1 MNNELYKGLKDELN
15 SLDEE
20 GKKVNSVC
28 ALLNEKLKNKTSK
41 DIFTITYT
49 FYEYMCTKEEFNFIK
64 TGEWKK
70 FFQDN
75 ISKYLTFD
83 IIKDNFD
90 DIIENENLLDTILK
104 ICTDE
109 VKQNI
114 FKYAK
119 IQNDF
124 YIRTGSNKYFDVFN
138 KISEIVEGKK
148 VVIPEENALSN
159 NDIEKKLNDLKEKQ
173 NDIEKKQDEL
183 NKAKEEKRNELF
195 NNASS
200 ILGINSDSLLKKVG
214 NEESLKIDSIQISS
228 DLIDRLKSNDAKA
241 ASCPSSVFKKLKENI
256 KEKIP
261 FVKTYLDNKDIK
273 LEIKQIDGSRVL
285 EVKNKETVF
294 DKIASCDNTVIRS
307 IALSSSRKLKLFK
320 SLVTPDREVVD
331 SIKNAILNT
340 NKKIIRFAKNIK
352 AEAKE
357 TYTDLKKDVIESYN
371 HVQQNLE
378 NTYLDD
384 KKYIKQRVDGIKNKV
399 SDALYN
405 VADKIQSDKMT
416 ENGTLSNEINET
428 RDNSKKES
436 YFYTRDGKKVI
447 VRAGTKVAEKEK
459 IHTKVA

>member
-1 MNNELYKGLKDELN
+1 MNNELYKDLKDELN

-183 NKAKEEKRNELF
+183 NKAKEEKRN
-195 NNASS
+195 
-200 ILGINSDSLLKKVG
+200 
-214 NEESLKIDSIQISS
+214 
-228 DLIDRLKSNDAKA
+228 
-241 ASCPSSVFKKLKENI
+241 
-256 KEKIP
+256 
-261 FVKTYLDNKDIK
+261 
-273 LEIKQIDGSRVL
+273 
-285 EVKNKETVF
+285 
-294 DKIASCDNTVIRS
+294 
-307 IALSSSRKLKLFK
+307 
-320 SLVTPDREVVD
+320 
-331 SIKNAILNT
+331 
-340 NKKIIRFAKNIK
+340 
-352 AEAKE
+352 
-357 TYTDLKKDVIESYN
+357 
-371 HVQQNLE
+371 
-378 NTYLDD
+378 
-384 KKYIKQRVDGIKNKV
+384 
-399 SDALYN
+399 
-405 VADKIQSDKMT
+405 
-416 ENGTLSNEINET
+416 
-428 RDNSKKES
+428 
-436 YFYTRDGKKVI
+436 
-447 VRAGTKVAEKEK
+447 
-459 IHTKVA
+459 

>member
-1 MNNELYKGLKDELN
+1 M
-15 SLDEE
+15 
-20 GKKVNSVC
+20 
-28 ALLNEKLKNKTSK
+28 
-41 DIFTITYT
+41 
-49 FYEYMCTKEEFNFIK
+49 
-64 TGEWKK
+64 
-70 FFQDN
+70 
-75 ISKYLTFD
+75 
-83 IIKDNFD
+83 
-90 DIIENENLLDTILK
+90 
-104 ICTDE
+104 
-109 VKQNI
+109 
-114 FKYAK
+114 
-119 IQNDF
+119 
-124 YIRTGSNKYFDVFN
+124 
-138 KISEIVEGKK
+138 
-148 VVIPEENALSN
+148 
-159 NDIEKKLNDLKEKQ
+159 
-173 NDIEKKQDEL
+173 
-183 NKAKEEKRNELF
+183 
-195 NNASS
+195 
-200 ILGINSDSLLKKVG
+200 
-214 NEESLKIDSIQISS
+214 
-228 DLIDRLKSNDAKA
+228 
-241 ASCPSSVFKKLKENI
+241 FKKLKENI

-371 HVQQNLE
+371 NVQQNLE

-384 KKYIKQRVDGIKNKV
+384 KKYIKQRVDDIKNKV

-405 VADKIQSDKMT
+405 VADKMQSDKVV

>member
-1 MNNELYKGLKDELN
+1 M
-15 SLDEE
+15 
-20 GKKVNSVC
+20 
-28 ALLNEKLKNKTSK
+28 
-41 DIFTITYT
+41 
-49 FYEYMCTKEEFNFIK
+49 
-64 TGEWKK
+64 
-70 FFQDN
+70 
-75 ISKYLTFD
+75 
-83 IIKDNFD
+83 
-90 DIIENENLLDTILK
+90 
-104 ICTDE
+104 
-109 VKQNI
+109 
-114 FKYAK
+114 
-119 IQNDF
+119 
-124 YIRTGSNKYFDVFN
+124 FN

-228 DLIDRLKSNDAKA
+228 DLIERLKSNDAKA

-384 KKYIKQRVDGIKNKV
+384 KKYIKQRVDGIKIKFQMLYIMLLIKYRV
-399 SDALYN
+399 IRWLKMALYQM
-405 VADKIQSDKMT
+405 KLMK
-416 ENGTLSNEINET
+416 LEIIL
-428 RDNSKKES
+428 K
-436 YFYTRDGKKVI
+436 KKVI
-447 VRAGTKVAEKEK
+447 SILGMEKK
-459 IHTKVA
+459 L